1 MIQRIQQQSYKGTIV
16 IPPSKSD
23 SQRAILCAGLAFGTS
38 ILKNVGISADE
49 LAMIATIRKFG
60 ARIQYLN
67 EKELEVRGVGGLLF
81 NSTDQIEVGE
91 SGLGVR
97 LLTAIASTSNLE
109 VSIQG
114 EGSLL
119 KRDLSFFERVLP
131 QMGVQVTSNNGKLPL
146 KVKGPIQGGNYN
158 VDGSESSQYIS
169 GLLMAFPFSE
179 TDTQLNVENLKSKLY
194 VQMTLAT
201 LKSFGISVHQ
211 SSDVFTIPR
220 NQNFSASDYQ
230 IDGDWSSASCW
241 LAASALGCDISV
253 QGLSLSSLQADKQLL
268 NAFLVA
274 NCQVIHS
281 ENGISIEGKNRK
293 AFHFDATDCPDLF
306 PALTVFAVLTEGE
319 SRIKG
324 IHRLANK
331 ESDRASTLKSEFEKL
346 GASIRFEGDEMCIL
360 GGKVLKGTTVSS
372 HNDHRIAMCL
382 AIAGMF
388 TSEEI
393 EIHHAESVAKSYP
406 DFWMDLERLA

>member
-1 MIQRIQQQSYKGTIV
+1 MIQRIQQHIYKGAIV

-23 SQRAILCAGLAFGTS
+23 SQRALLCAGLAFGTS
-38 ILKNVGISADE
+38 ILKNVGASADE
-49 LAMIATIRKFG
+49 LAMITTIRKLG

-67 EKELEVRGVGGLLF
+67 DKELEVRGIGGLIF
-81 NSTDQIEVGE
+81 NSTDHIEVGE

-97 LLTAIASTSNLE
+97 LLTGIASTSNLE
-109 VSIQG
+109 VTIHG

-131 QMGVQVTSNNGKLPL
+131 KMGVQVTSNNGKLPI
-146 KVKGPIQGGNYN
+146 KVKGPIQGGNYSI
-158 VDGSESSQYIS
+158 DGSESSQYIS

-179 TDTQLNVENLKSKLY
+179 IDTQLNVENLKSKPY

-201 LKSFGISVHQ
+201 LKSFGISVQ
-211 SSDVFTIPR
+211 ESSDVFTIPG
-220 NQNFSASDYQ
+220 NQNYSASNYQ

-241 LAASALGCDISV
+241 LVASALGCDISV
-253 QGLSLSSLQADKQLL
+253 QGLSLSSLQADNQLL
-268 NAFLVA
+268 NAFLA
-274 NCQVIHS
+274 SNCEVIHS

-293 AFHFDATDCPDLF
+293 AFNFDATDCPDLF

-324 IHRLANK
+324 IHRLKNK
-331 ESDRASTLKSEFEKL
+331 ESDRATTLKSEFEKL
-346 GASIRFEGDEMCIL
+346 GASIRFEDDEMCIL
-360 GGKVLKGTTVSS
+360 GGKALNGTTVSS

-406 DFWMDLERLA
+406 DFWKDLEGLV